1 MLRIDDLVSMSKS
14 ELDDLFREGETPK
27 PGALDGQTRG
37 HVLAGRGL
45 LRVEPLRQAV
55 NGPYL
60 PWKGKGIEEGQ
71 GWNRFGYGSLEHQG
85 FEFETRIAPSLLP
98 DDNDVLIFGYDQPEN
113 PPGIRRIRDDLK
125 EIDRGLF
132 LGTSNIEVGGGY
144 RFMLYF
150 ALEETVGDLDL
161 PEEEGEIEF

>member
-1 MLRIDDLVSMSKS
+1 MTKSKP
-14 ELDDLFREGETPK
+14 ELDELFLRGDTPEE
-27 PGALDGQTRG
+27 GALDGETRG

-55 NGPYL
+55 NGSYL
-60 PWKGKGIEEGQ
+60 PWKGKGIESGR
-71 GWNRFGYGSLEHQG
+71 GWNRFGYGSVEHQG
-85 FEFETRIAPSLLP
+85 FEFETRIASSLLTEE
-98 DDNDVLIFGYDQPEN
+98 NDVLIFDYDQPQN

-144 RFMLYF
+144 RFILYF
-150 ALEETVGDLDL
+150 ALEETASLDGSVG
-161 PEEEGEIEF
+161 IETGTEFG